1 MRGMKSYISYEE
13 AGEIFIDDLT
23 GLDLDQVLFRAAK
36 QYAFSD
42 CSDAEVLEVVH
53 NGKRYTYDGW
63 EPGMTFT
70 FRNKAGE
77 IVWSHSFPS
86 WDH

>member
-42 CSDAEVLEVVH
+42 CSDAEVLD
-53 NGKRYTYDGW
+53 KRKRTRRSR
-63 EPGMTFT
+63 
-70 FRNKAGE
+70 RN
-77 IVWSHSFPS
+77 F
-86 WDH
+86 